1 MKTKLLALL
10 KSQVILGSVLLIG
23 VLLTGCG
30 TTQSRTATW
39 GKEPGKLNIQAVGKT
54 GNFSTQI
61 TIYVNGEAVAK
72 GSTTTFRTVAN
83 LSGTYK
89 GHKIDATC
97 RSVPVGGVLHR
108 ECTVYV
114 DGEKA
119 ADLAF

>member
-1 MKTKLLALL
+1 MKTKFVAIL
-10 KSQVILGSVLLIG
+10 KSQAVLGVILFLG

-30 TTQSRTATW
+30 TTQSRIATW
-39 GKEPGKLNIQAVGKT
+39 GTDPDKLNIQAVGKT
-54 GNFSTQI
+54 GNFSTDI
-61 TIYVNGEAVAK
+61 TIFVNGEAVAR

-83 LSGTYK
+83 LTGTYK

-97 RSVPVGGVLHR
+97 ESVAVGGVLHR
-108 ECTVYV
+108 ECIVYV